1 MRGEDKIFLLQAYYA
16 VSGGEAMRKKFE
28 ANKHNTER
36 VVHITNSYTK
46 EEVHEQ
52 FHKFMEMEKNE
63 QI

>member
-16 VSGGEAMRKKFE
+16 VSGDKDMKKKFE
-28 ANKHNTER
+28 SSKRNTEM
-36 VVHITNSYTK
+36 VVHITRSYTK

-52 FHKFMEMEKNE
+52 FYKFMEMEKNE